1 LGTGSKGFQSVKGM
15 MTMDFFS
22 GKANTTSTQPDKPWI
37 HVRAALINKLW
48 LGLAVFSTSGA
59 WTALPRQQQSFFT
72 DAAGA

>member
-1 LGTGSKGFQSVKGM
+1 M

-37 HVRAALINKLW
+37 HVRAALIKKLW
-48 LGLAVFSTSGA
+48 IGLAVFSTGGA
-59 WTALPRQQQSFFT
+59 WTALRGQQQTFSA